1 MANDGNGH
9 KAAELEQLAKLLSRG
24 LSRLA
29 VAAQGL
35 DSKLDAML
43 AELRKQLR
51 NDGSDAG
58 QLQSLLDNIDA
69 RIKDVDDERGRYGQ
83 ALQEAIERLISQLLS
98 IRPTRAL
105 VGELKSLQKKLR
117 DVQDDDGA
125 VPKLFMLANLQGQ
138 VFAELPARPGF
149 MSRVFGGKDAE
160 SAQPEDRKS
169 TRLNSS
175 HVKISYAVFCLKK
188 I

>member
-1 MANDGNGH
+1 FHVTGVQTCA
-9 KAAELEQLAKLLSRG
+9 LPI
-24 LSRLA
+24 
-29 VAAQGL
+29 
-35 DSKLDAML
+35 SKLDAML

-105 VGELKSLQKKLR
+105 VRS
-117 DVQDDDGA
+117 
-125 VPKLFMLANLQGQ
+125 
-138 VFAELPARPGF
+138 AER
-149 MSRVFGGKDAE
+149 RVGKE
-160 SAQPEDRKS
+160 CSAG
-169 TRLNSS
+169 
-175 HVKISYAVFCLKK
+175 
-188 I
+188 